1 MFKVGSLDKRGIPRG
16 IPVGL
21 DVVCE
26 WSMTEAVY
34 RTLRAQTHAKD
45 SLYHAVCQSK
55 CRLMGITPQP
65 AADLLLLLSLVTSL
79 FQWLRGHVDKAVV
92 QCNWPPAPV
101 PS

>member
-1 MFKVGSLDKRGIPRG
+1 
-16 IPVGL
+16 
-21 DVVCE
+21 
-26 WSMTEAVY
+26 MTEAVY